1 MRYVQGGDARSLLN
15 RLGPL
20 PFGWAWSITAQVAS
34 ALDAAHAHGLIHR
47 DVKPANMLLDADSA
61 AGGKAPPRAD
71 GNDFDPLYLSDF
83 GISKDSPPGGN
94 TAVRQFAGTLAY
106 VSPEPNEGPARD
118 WPPDRYSPV

>member
-61 AGGKAPPRAD
+61 AGGRAPRRAH
-71 GNDFDPLYLSDF
+71 GSDFDHRYLSDF
-83 GISKDSPPGGN
+83 RISKNSPPGEK
-94 TAVRQFAGTLAY
+94 TARGHVAGTLDYVAPGEVEGQAGDGRADAY
-106 VSPEPNEGPARD
+106 
-118 WPPDRYSPV
+118 